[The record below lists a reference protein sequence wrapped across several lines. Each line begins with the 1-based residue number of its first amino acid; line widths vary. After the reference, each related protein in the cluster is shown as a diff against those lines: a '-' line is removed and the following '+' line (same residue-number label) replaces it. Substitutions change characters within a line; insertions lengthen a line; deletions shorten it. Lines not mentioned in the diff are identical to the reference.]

1 MIGGFFYF
9 FKLIASVFRQL
20 VGGVGGN
27 RVLIAKTAFG
37 SFRHADAAN
46 DRETYYCPYCGEV
59 VILRSGQKTKRH
71 FAHRPIESST
81 SKVAESFEHKIGKM
95 WLADQFIEIGYAVS
109 TEAVVSE
116 AQRADILVSTA
127 KSHVVIEYQLS
138 PISLREISLR
148 SVGYRSLG
156 LNQWWFV
163 GQEDLPPV
171 APQQKLFL
179 LMRYHEKLGYYYWVL
194 DNKHLT
200 IKLVWD
206 VRFATNGR
214 KLLTGHVVRYPVY
227 LGVPTLT
234 KILQLTVLQL
244 NKHKNQNI
252 VQKQNH
258 NRNQNQNQK
267 QKQNKK
273 QNQIENQ
280 SNTKKQNQN
289 KIQNQH
295 LNQHLNQYQ
304 MKHKNQPQKMK
315 DNKRSMDAKETVDNK
330 KNSNNKEVSDSKR
343 NSDAKENGYKRFMS
357 TKSDKGC
364 GSPDFY
370 KMTIA
375 SRSKSRFCRFFRH
388 SKQPI
393 DRFLAEFLY
402 QKGKVIEELNPLFFY
417 PPLYELGSSSSIVLW
432 RVVIEVDG
440 LSYEEFGRFVKDHDS
455 ILKRVPL
462 PFVREPEDK
471 WLKRVWEGWSAIRV
485 LDRNFMPF
493 MVK

>member
-1 MIGGFFYF
+1 M
-9 FKLIASVFRQL
+9 
-20 VGGVGGN
+20 
-27 RVLIAKTAFG
+27 LIAKTAFG

-95 WLADQFIEIGYAVS
+95 WLADQFNEIGYAVS

-194 DNKHLT
+194 DNKRLT

-214 KLLTGHVVRYPVY
+214 KLLTGRVVRYPVY
-227 LGVPTLT
+227 FGVPTLN
-234 KILQLTVLQL
+234 KILQLTFLQL

-252 VQKQNH
+252 IQNQNH
-258 NRNQNQNQK
+258 NQNQK
-267 QKQNKK
+267 QKQNQEYNQNQNQEYNQNQNQNHNHNQSKKHNQNNTKK

-280 SNTKKQNQN
+280 NKGKKQ
-289 KIQNQH
+289 IQNQH
-295 LNQHLNQYQ
+295 QNQQ
-304 MKHKNQPQKMK
+304 QKIK
-315 DNKRSMDAKETVDNK
+315 DNKRSMDAKET
-330 KNSNNKEVSDSKR
+330 
-343 NSDAKENGYKRFMS
+343 GCKRFMS
-357 TKSDKGC
+357 TKGDKGC
-364 GSPDFY
+364 GSPDLY

-375 SRSKSRFCRFFRH
+375 SRSKSRFCRYFRH

-440 LSYEEFGRFVKDHDS
+440 LSFEEFGRFVKDHDA